1 MKFRP
6 LLVFCWAQLFIAAAF
21 VVAAGYNQAVRPSL
35 QAELSRATGI
45 VAGVV
50 HGGAAERAGLR
61 PGDRIL
67 SINGIPLAPR
77 VSPMHFTSA
86 GDTVP
91 IVVERGRRHVTLFAV
106 PVMNEEA
113 REEALLAGGERTL
126 GAINSYFWYP
136 LNIWMLALGIAL
148 LLIRGEYKDARLAS
162 LFFLYWA
169 GGNFFADA
177 PGFGALIAELPRWLR
192 LAIYITDSVFVA
204 AFFAASLHFAVVF
217 AGHGRP
223 PRAWRALLY
232 LLPLPIFIE
241 ALGSDIRHAGND
253 PATLAIPAHS
263 SVYLTLGPALL
274 ILSLL
279 ILAFRLRRA
288 KDLNSRRRLQLCFLA
303 LFPGVLG
310 FVLANI
316 LHLFESFALDQIADL
331 ANSLCTMAG
340 SAIFAYAV
348 VRHRMFNIR
357 VLVRRSIQYALARG
371 TLFVAM
377 ALPVIG
383 LVAYLYLHRHDSLAA
398 VVTRTPA
405 IYLLLILPLALMIG
419 YRKRLLLALDRRYF
433 REQYDAR
440 NLMLHV
446 VSMVRDG
453 SDIIGLSRVTLDE
466 VESALHPKHVSL
478 WQLDREGRE
487 LSRAFARGERSD
499 AIVSPLPSTGALPT
513 LLATDP
519 EPLDLHARTTKTLVT
534 RLPAAERDWLAEA
547 DAYLLVPLL
556 IENRLAGLMVLG
568 ERMSEEPYSRE
579 DRELLRTI
587 AAQLALTFDYARLKG
602 SPSFVWSPLAEAAPP
617 PILDELRSCPAC
629 GRCYGADQAACEV
642 DHQTLV
648 QEHGVPRMIEDKYLV
663 TKILGRGG
671 MGSVYLATQ
680 KRLNRPVAVKVLLAH
695 LVGSPSMRSRF
706 EREARIVARLKHP
719 AIVTVHDFG
728 VLSGG
733 HAYLVMEHLEGQT
746 LRKTINAGAQPF
758 ERMLEIM
765 KPVCEAVDAAHRA
778 GVVHR
783 DLKPENIM
791 IVHEGGA
798 LSPRVLDFGLAK
810 LSGPIGDHEATVVQ
824 SAQSVG
830 VVGTLMYL
838 APELLSGR
846 GADARSDQYALGLI
860 AYELLTGEHPFGHA
874 TDLASIVK
882 SHTEEMVPPLRKL
895 APEVSVEAAEAVHR
909 ALSKNAVER
918 FDSVVEFYEA
928 MSGSS

>member
-6 LLVFCWAQLFIAAAF
+6 LLVFCWAQLIIAAAF
-21 VVAAGYNQAVRPSL
+21 VLAGGYNQAVRPAL
-35 QAELSRATGI
+35 QAGFSRTTGI
-45 VAGVV
+45 VTNIVR
-50 HGGAAERAGLR
+50 GGAAERAGLR
-61 PGDRIL
+61 EGDRIL
-67 SINGIPLAPR
+67 SINGVPVAPR
-77 VSPMHFTSA
+77 VVVMHFTSA

-91 IVVERGRRHVTLFAV
+91 IDIERGRSRVTLFAI
-106 PVMNEEA
+106 PVTSEES
-113 REEALLAGGERTL
+113 REEAFLGGGERML
-126 GAINSYFWYP
+126 GAINSYCWYP
-136 LNIWMLALGIAL
+136 LNLGMLALGTVL
-148 LLIRGEYKDARLAS
+148 LLVRGEYKDARLAS

-169 GGNFFADA
+169 GGNFFADT
-177 PGFGALIAELPRWLR
+177 PGFGALIADLPRWLR
-192 LAIYITDSVFVA
+192 LAIYLTDSVFVA
-204 AFFAASLHFAVVF
+204 GFFAVSLHFAVVF
-217 AGHGRP
+217 AAHGRP
-223 PRAWRALLY
+223 PRAWRVILY
-232 LLPLPIFIE
+232 LLAVPIFVE
-241 ALGSDIRHAGND
+241 ALGSDFRHVDND
-253 PATLAIPAHS
+253 PAKLAIPVHS
-263 SVYLTLGPALL
+263 SIYLTLGPALL
-274 ILSLL
+274 IASLL

-288 KDLNSRRRLQLCFLA
+288 KDLNARRRLQLVFLA
-303 LFPGVLG
+303 LLPGVLG
-310 FVLANI
+310 FVLANL
-316 LHLFESFALDQIADL
+316 LHVFDSFVLDQIADL
-331 ANSLCTMAG
+331 ENSLCTMAG
-340 SAIFAYAV
+340 STIFAYAV

-371 TLFVAM
+371 TLFAAM
-377 ALPVIG
+377 SLPVIG
-383 LVAYLYLHRHDSLAA
+383 LVGYLYMHRRDSLAV
-398 VVTRTPA
+398 VVTGTPTV
-405 IYLLLILPLALMIG
+405 YLLLIFPLALMIG
-419 YRKRLLLALDRRYF
+419 YRKRVLLALDRRYF

-466 VESALHPKHVSL
+466 VERALHPKHVSL
-478 WQLDREGRE
+478 WQLDRDGKEF
-487 LSRAFARGERSD
+487 SRAFARGEQSD
-499 AIVSPLPSTGALPT
+499 VYVSPLPATGALTT

-519 EPLDLHARTTKTLVT
+519 EPLDLHARATKTLVM
-534 RLPAAERDWLAEA
+534 RLPVAERDWLVEA
-547 DAYLLVPLL
+547 DAYLLVALL
-556 IENRLAGLMVLG
+556 IEGRLAGLMVLG
-568 ERMSEEPYSRE
+568 ERMSEEPYSSE
-579 DRELLRTI
+579 DRTLLRTI

-602 SPSFVWSPLAEAAPP
+602 SPSFVWSPLAEAAPQ

-629 GRCYGADQAACEV
+629 GRCYGADQSTCEV

-663 TKILGRGG
+663 TRILGRGG

-695 LVGSPSMRSRF
+695 LVSSPSMRSRF

-746 LRKTINAGAQPF
+746 LRKTISAGAQTI
-758 ERMLEIM
+758 ERTLEIM
-765 KPVCEAVDAAHRA
+765 RPVCEAVDTAHRA
-778 GVVHR
+778 GVIHR

-791 IVHEGGA
+791 IVSESGV

-824 SAQSVG
+824 SGQSVG

-882 SHTEEMVPPLRKL
+882 SHTEESVPALRQR
-895 APEVSVEAAEAVHR
+895 APEVPVHVAEAVHR
-909 ALSKNAVER
+909 ALSKDAMER
-918 FDSVVEFYEA
+918 FDSVVEFFEA
-928 MSGSS
+928 MTR